1 MLLIGFTALL
11 GGTALLCRSRS
22 LPPPPL
28 RLGLLALGS
37 WLLLCLVPVA
47 LVPPPYGL
55 WLQISDELQAGN
67 VFGEMTLFLDAPR
80 SATARTLAEDSCCV
94 WGGRQCGVCWR

>member
-1 MLLIGFTALL
+1 MGVLLIGFTALLGAFLL

-37 WLLLCLVPVA
+37 
-47 LVPPPYGL
+47 
-55 WLQISDELQAGN
+55 
-67 VFGEMTLFLDAPR
+67 
-80 SATARTLAEDSCCV
+80 
-94 WGGRQCGVCWR
+94 